1 MEKTDTTLFSG
12 FNFIGLRYLALIVA
26 AVLAIAATGCYI
38 AFNGFTLGTD
48 FAGGLRVEFT
58 APASIEELRTSI
70 TGNAVSIT
78 TLQTG
83 ETSSFLL
90 TAPAGDSQDGAI
102 DAYIQPLR
110 EKYGTENITIISSS
124 FVGPSVGYGF
134 SLQALRLVS
143 IVALLILV
151 YVAFRFNYIYGIGAI
166 AASIHDILVM
176 LAAVIIFRVPIDLTV
191 MAAFLTILGYSIN
204 DTIVIFDRVRE
215 NHAAIPEEDLGPVIN
230 KSISQCMTRT
240 ILTSL
245 TTLFVA
251 IAIFIWAGAS
261 LRNFGLLMIIGIV
274 SGTYSSLF
282 VAAPV
287 TYFFWKL
294 SRNKKIK
301 KSHKVLTKEA
311 K

>member
-1 MEKTDTTLFSG
+1 MEKTGTTLFSG
-12 FNFIGLRYLALIVA
+12 FDFIGLRYLALVIA
-26 AVLAIAATGCYI
+26 IILAVAATGCYI
-38 AFNGFTLGTD
+38 GFKGFTLGTD

-58 APASIEELRTSI
+58 APASVEELRTLI

-90 TAPAGDSQDGAI
+90 TAPAGDNQDGAI
-102 DAYIQPLR
+102 EAYIQPLR
-110 EKYGTENITIISSS
+110 EKYGAENITTISSS

-143 IVALLILV
+143 IVALLILI
-151 YVAFRFNYIYGIGAI
+151 YVAFRFNYIYGLGAI

-176 LAAVIIFRVPIDLTV
+176 LAAVIIFRIPIDLTV

-215 NHAAIPEEDLGPVIN
+215 NHAVIPEEDLGPIIN

-251 IAIFIWAGAS
+251 VAIFIWAGAS
-261 LRNFGLLMIIGIV
+261 LRSFGLLMIIGIV

-294 SRNKKIK
+294 SRNKKTK

>member
-1 MEKTDTTLFSG
+1 MEKTNTALFSG
-12 FNFIGLRYLALIVA
+12 FDFIGLRRLALVVA
-26 AVLAIAATGCYI
+26 TVLAVVATGCYI
-38 AFNGFTLGTD
+38 SFKGFTLGTD

-58 APASIEELRTSI
+58 APASIEELRTII

-83 ETSSFLL
+83 SMTSFLL
-90 TAPAGDSQDGAI
+90 TAPATDQQDGAI
-102 DAYIQPLR
+102 EAYIQPLR
-110 EKYGTENITIISSS
+110 EKYGSEEVTIVSSS

-143 IVALLILV
+143 IVSLLILI
-151 YVAFRFNYIYGIGAI
+151 YVAFRFNYIYGLGAI
-166 AASIHDILVM
+166 ASSIHDILVM
-176 LAAVIIFRVPIDLTV
+176 IAAVIIFRIPIDLTV

-215 NHAAIPEEDLGPVIN
+215 NHAFIPEEDLAPIIN

-251 IAIFIWAGAS
+251 VAIFIWAGAS
-261 LRNFGLLMIIGIV
+261 LRNFGLLMIIGII

-282 VAAPV
+282 VAAPT

-294 SRNKKIK
+294 SRKKNEK
-301 KSHKVLTKEA
+301 KSNKVLTKDL